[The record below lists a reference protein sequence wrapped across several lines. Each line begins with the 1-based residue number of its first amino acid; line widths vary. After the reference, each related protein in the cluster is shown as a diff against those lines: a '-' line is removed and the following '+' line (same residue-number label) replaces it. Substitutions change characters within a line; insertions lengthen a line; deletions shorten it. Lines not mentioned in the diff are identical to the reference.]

1 MTIKFKIARHVK
13 MRGIKT
19 NLSLLLNELKFN
31 IFKKDSCTNP
41 IYFDEKKKKKKKE
54 KGQGHQVT
62 IQSKYIL
69 DSSMHAF

>member
-13 MRGIKT
+13 MRGIMT

-41 IYFDEKKKKKKKE
+41 IYFDEKKTEKKG
-54 KGQGHQVT
+54 KGPKSSGDNPEQV
-62 IQSKYIL
+62 YP
-69 DSSMHAF
+69 